1 LPAISLLPGSHILQS
16 LHHGFLSSSAR
27 GSHTGNNDIGRQEY
41 LVRPQEKQSVNP
53 QALLTQQEEF
63 TMKNGRMRLAA
74 LAGVTVIGMMAVP
87 LAASA
92 STHLPGP
99 ASSAHQHVIEVAVAG
114 AASEHPDFSN
124 QWVNCNSG
132 SFGTSGDQE
141 YFELSCSLLD
151 ATSWQNG
158 VECSNGITYWSGS
171 MTTFE
176 NSYIYCP
183 APYAAEEGYV
193 SWTE

>member
-1 LPAISLLPGSHILQS
+1 MRN
-16 LHHGFLSSSAR
+16 AR
-27 GSHTGNNDIGRQEY
+27 
-41 LVRPQEKQSVNP
+41 L
-53 QALLTQQEEF
+53 
-63 TMKNGRMRLAA
+63 RLAA
-74 LAGVTVIGMMAVP
+74 LAGVTAIGMMAAP

-92 STHLPGP
+92 STHPQQSG
-99 ASSAHQHVIEVAVAG
+99 SSAHRSVIAIARS
-114 AASEHPDFSN
+114 ASVRPDFSN

-158 VECSNGITYWSGS
+158 VECSNGITYWSGA

-183 APYAAEEGYV
+183 APYLAEEGYV
-193 SWTE
+193 GWTE